1 MKTRN
6 ACVSLGIVILLLLFF
21 LLKRWHEPQPR
32 EMFDRSPAH
41 LIYTRHARCRM
52 DCRQID
58 SGEVREIMQKGV
70 INLNKTDRHAQPC
83 PVFALQGRTRSGES
97 LRVFFA
103 QCGDETRVVT
113 CYNLE
118 REFECDCPG
127 DENNKKP

>member
-1 MKTRN
+1 
-6 ACVSLGIVILLLLFF
+6 
-21 LLKRWHEPQPR
+21 
-32 EMFDRSPAH
+32 
-41 LIYTRHARCRM
+41 M

-58 SGEVREIMQKGV
+58 SAEVQEIMQQGV

-103 QCGDETRVVT
+103 QCGGETRVVT